1 MENRIT
7 TYGYVFSHTHVT
19 KNDICSAVLVLY
31 CCSQSECSPV
41 LFKYLDRFLTK
52 WHRIVYRWKATVNV
66 YLMRLFPRLSA
77 IKWKSYIQ
85 NTTFSE
91 LLSQISL
98 LFTYQMVCYY
108 MPLESPFWCLS
119 SGTNLIF
126 PRLEMQKLYSKYY
139 IFRTYFSNILVVFLS
154 NNILLYTVGKLVLI
168 PIQWC
173 YSHISMVRNTKVIFK
188 IHHFFVFNS
197 LTFVFTRAP
206 TQI

>member
-1 MENRIT
+1 MFFPT
-7 TYGYVFSHTHVT
+7 LMWPKMTYVLLCWCYIAVA
-19 KNDICSAVLVLY
+19 NQSAPQY
-31 CCSQSECSPV
+31 YS
-41 LFKYLDRFLTK
+41 
-52 WHRIVYRWKATVNV
+52 
-66 YLMRLFPRLSA
+66 
-77 IKWKSYIQ
+77 

-98 LFTYQMVCYY
+98 LFSYQMVCYY
-108 MPLESPFWCLS
+108 MLLESPFWCLS

-126 PRLEMQKLYSKYY
+126 AQLEMQKLYSKYY

-154 NNILLYTVGKLVLI
+154 NNMLLYTVGKPVLI

-173 YSHISMVRNTKVIFK
+173 YSHISTVRNTKVIFK
-188 IHHFFVFNS
+188 IHHFIVFNS

>member
-1 MENRIT
+1 M
-7 TYGYVFSHTHVT
+7 T

-41 LFKYLDRFLTK
+41 LFNYLDRFLTK
-52 WHRIVYRWKATVNV
+52 WHCIVYRWKAIVNV

-77 IKWKSYIQ
+77 IKWESYIQ

-98 LFTYQMVCYY
+98 LFSYQMVCYY
-108 MPLESPFWCLS
+108 TPLESSFWRLS
-119 SGTNLIF
+119 SGINHIF

-154 NNILLYTVGKLVLI
+154 DNIPLYTVGKPVVI

-173 YSHISMVRNTKVIFK
+173 YSHISTVRNTKVIFK
-188 IHHFFVFNS
+188 IHHFIVFNS
-197 LTFVFTRAP
+197 LTFVFTHAL

>member
-1 MENRIT
+1 MENKIT
-7 TYGYVFSHTHVT
+7 TYRYVFSHTHVT

-41 LFKYLDRFLTK
+41 LFKYLNHFLTK
-52 WHRIVYRWKATVNV
+52 WHCIVYRWKAIVNV
-66 YLMRLFPRLSA
+66 HLMRLFPRSSA

-119 SGTNLIF
+119 SGTSLIF

-139 IFRTYFSNILVVFLS
+139 IFRPYFSNILVVFLS
-154 NNILLYTVGKLVLI
+154 NNILLYTVGKPVLI

-173 YSHISMVRNTKVIFK
+173 YSHISTVRNTKVIFK
-188 IHHFFVFNS
+188 IHHFIVFNS
-197 LTFVFTRAP
+197 LTFVFTHAP

>member
-1 MENRIT
+1 M
-7 TYGYVFSHTHVT
+7 FFAHTHVT
-19 KNDICSAVLVLY
+19 KNDICSAVLMLY

-52 WHRIVYRWKATVNV
+52 WHRIVYRWKAIVNV

-139 IFRTYFSNILVVFLS
+139 IFRTYFSNISVVSLS
-154 NNILLYTVGKLVLI
+154 NDILLYTVGKPFLM

-173 YSHISMVRNTKVIFK
+173 YPHIPTVENAKVIFK
-188 IHHFFVFNS
+188 IHHFIVFNS
-197 LTFVFTRAP
+197 LTFVSTCAP